1 MKMKMLGFCLA
12 AAVGVALPSFGDT
25 YTSEGYLQDGLVAQ
39 WDGINNAGVG
49 LHLPDSGVWK
59 DLVGNC
65 DLTLL
70 AGKGWVPGRPALK
83 VSKGTAQGAAAAP
96 AYRTIEVFYKMTS
109 ASGRILFNSGRNKQ
123 FVFFDSS
130 GTKGYFDGSNRDTKY
145 VAWTFDATALRSM
158 AATYTESNVVNAVY
172 RDGTA
177 VENGT
182 HKGSWNTG
190 DGKIM
195 IGDRAV
201 AGSSYSW
208 SGEVYALRLYST
220 ELTAEQI
227 AANHAIDVA
236 RFTDVADRLL
246 SGVSALPEANLQVK
260 YTAGQAGDSHVL
272 RLLWDTTGVD
282 YGVDVASWPNNDKIA
297 DIADDGT
304 SSTFAAPEAAR
315 VANRICCRAILT
327 KRDGTVVAVS
337 SAFKTDPLD
346 SSNVFP
352 RYIVTVEEGTT
363 NYLDQAMVD
372 VVAEYGGATQQVS
385 FVSLTETEGAL
396 TNGTFVKQG
405 RGFLVSST
413 NMVTW
418 LGEILINEGAILL
431 DWSGELGP
439 KNSTANAVR
448 IANGASIGLI
458 ADKMKS
464 QAMNIYNTIY
474 LSGRGIDD
482 LGVIFN
488 AANCGGNYMRKAF
501 RGQLEFEG
509 DALFRGWMNDFG
521 CDGEHRLNG
530 HTLTISMTSG
540 NYLTNDGKFRN
551 GNLVIEKGSLYPQ
564 SGLTFYG
571 GDTNTLTFKSGTK
584 FGGYHANN
592 LTTPWTLVLED
603 GTTVGF
609 SADTDGTAPKNYW
622 ESTSYD
628 DWEGPVNLLGKTT
641 VTTASSGAQ
650 YAVPFPIRGMLY
662 GPGWFNVTKGWLR
675 LSNSTNCFTGPISVR
690 QGDYRYWAGVGFHN
704 ATAWPQDNW
713 TVLTNVNGAI
723 QLSADNVRLPDL
735 DVTASGGNFTNS
747 FIFGTG
753 SGTAR
758 SLVKRGSGLLALD
771 ALTAVTGVT
780 ELVEGTLRLPKVE
793 TEMLKETLYSDVPG
807 LVEHRAFYVKNPSA
821 DEWKSFQEDGI
832 FPQTTTMTNETTKIK
847 STPVLANTTGG
858 SNWPYYHFVSYDGY
872 IWNRSPTNETWSFA
886 LGVAHRGAIAIDG
899 RVVCGSVPKSSY
911 ASTSPAVWPYLR
923 TNTVDVAPGPHAFCA
938 RVGNCS
944 YAKAGARQVYNTYN
958 DEAGAAYVS
967 GASSTNPVFPWP
979 TNFGCVFNRDGVMST
994 NSACYTKPL
1003 NGTLSATTVVSSD
1016 ALVGGDGYLFTRS
1029 TNNVEDC
1036 DFTNVRVWND
1046 EILHLKGHAGS
1057 VFDINNPG
1065 LTVNVKTLE
1074 GVTTVTNGH
1083 LRVLERWTV
1092 DAGDVASGD
1101 MLKCYDR
1108 LLLGADAMVAV
1119 QETGHVRNSPE
1130 GGWAMIEADGGITL
1144 EEGWQ
1149 SRVTLPNGKY
1159 RLSLSGDGKRL
1170 VLEHFNGTLFTIR

>member
-1 MKMKMLGFCLA
+1 
-12 AAVGVALPSFGDT
+12 
-25 YTSEGYLQDGLVAQ
+25 
-39 WDGINNAGVG
+39 
-49 LHLPDSGVWK
+49 
-59 DLVGNC
+59 
-65 DLTLL
+65 
-70 AGKGWVPGRPALK
+70 
-83 VSKGTAQGAAAAP
+83 
-96 AYRTIEVFYKMTS
+96 MTS
-109 ASGRILFNSGRNKQ
+109 ASGRILFNSGRTSQ
-123 FVFFDSS
+123 FVLFDSS
-130 GTKGYFDGSNRDTKY
+130 GTKGYFDGSVTTKY

-158 AATYTESNVVNAVY
+158 AATYDENLAVAATY

-177 VENGT
+177 VSDGTLKNGW
-182 HKGSWNTG
+182 GAG

-195 IGDRAV
+195 LGDRAV
-201 AGSSYSW
+201 AGTSYAW
-208 SGEVYALRLYST
+208 YGEVYAIRLYST
-220 ELTAEQI
+220 ELTPEQI

-246 SGVSALPEANLQVK
+246 SGVSALPEANLQVT
-260 YTAGQAGDSHVL
+260 YTAGQTGDSHVL

-282 YGVDVASWPNNDKIA
+282 YGLDVASWPNNDKIA

-327 KRDGTVVAVS
+327 KQDGTVVAVS
-337 SAFKTDPLD
+337 SALNVNPLD
-346 SSNVFP
+346 TSNVFP

-385 FVSLTETEGAL
+385 FASLTETEGAL

-448 IANGASIGLI
+448 IANGASIGLV
-458 ADKMKS
+458 AHTMKS
-464 QAMNIYNTIY
+464 QSMAIYNTIY

-488 AANCGGNYMRKAF
+488 AANCGGNYMRRAF
-501 RGQLEFEG
+501 LGTLEFEG
-509 DALFRGWMNDFG
+509 DALFRGWMLDFG

-530 HTLTISMTSG
+530 HTLTISMSSG
-540 NYLTNDGKFRN
+540 NYLTNGGKFRN

-675 LSNSTNCFTGPISVR
+675 LSNSANCFTGPISIN
-690 QGDYRYWAGVGFHN
+690 QGDRRYWAGVGFHN

-758 SLVKRGSGLLALD
+758 SLVKRGPGLLALN
-771 ALTAVTGVT
+771 AMTAVTGMT
-780 ELVEGTLRLPKVE
+780 ELVEGTLRLPTVDI
-793 TEMLKETLYSDVPG
+793 LPDALYSDVPG
-807 LVEHRAFYVKNPSA
+807 LWERRVTYAPVEGDTGSLDSTAYKN
-821 DEWKSFQEDGI
+821 FQKQGI
-832 FPQTTTMTNETTKIK
+832 FPSGVSTSYDETTVK

-858 SNWPYYHFVSYDGY
+858 SSSWPKYRFVSYDGY
-872 IWNRSPTNETWSFA
+872 IWNRSPTNETWAFA

-899 RVVCGSVPKSSY
+899 NVICESIHKSNY
-911 ASTSPAVWPYLR
+911 ATTTVWYYLR
-923 TNTVDVAPGPHAFCA
+923 TNVVEVAPGPHAFSV
-938 RVGNCS
+938 RVANTS
-944 YAKAGARQVYNTYN
+944 FSTAGAKPVHDTWN
-958 DEAGAAYVS
+958 DAAGVS
-967 GASSTNPVFPWP
+967 YTTGTTSYGYSLTWP
-979 TNFGCVFNRDGVMST
+979 NNFGCVFNREGLMST
-994 NSACYTKPL
+994 NSADYAKPL
-1003 NGTLSATTVVSSD
+1003 NGTLSATTVVSAD
-1016 ALVGGDGYLFTRS
+1016 ALLGGDGYLFMRS

-1036 DFTNVRVWND
+1036 DFSNVRVWND

-1083 LRVLERWTV
+1083 LRVLESWTV

-1108 LLLGADAMVAV
+1108 LLLGADAVVAV

-1159 RLSLSGDGKRL
+1159 RLSLSEDGKRMM
-1170 VLEHFNGTLFTIR
+1170 LEHFNGTLFTIR

>member
-65 DLTLL
+65 DLPLL
-70 AGKGWVPGRPALK
+70 SGKGWVPGRPALN
-83 VSKGTAQGAAAAP
+83 VNKGTAQGASAAP

-109 ASGRILFNSGRNKQ
+109 ASGRILFNSGRSKQ
-123 FVFFDSS
+123 FVIFDSS
-130 GTKGYFDGSNRDTKY
+130 GTKGYFDGSTTTKY

-158 AATYTESNVVNAVY
+158 AATYDENLAVVATY

-177 VENGT
+177 VSDGTLKNGW
-182 HKGSWNTG
+182 GAG

-195 IGDRAV
+195 IGDRAA
-201 AGSSYSW
+201 AGSSYVW
-208 SGEVYALRLYST
+208 YGEVYAIRLYST

-236 RFTDVADRLL
+236 RFTDAANRML
-246 SGVSALPEANLQVK
+246 SGLTVLPEANLQVT
-260 YTAGQAGDSHVL
+260 YTAGQTGDSHVL

-327 KRDGTVVAVS
+327 KQDGTVVAVS
-337 SAFKTDPLD
+337 SALNVNPLD
-346 SSNVFP
+346 TSNVFP

-385 FVSLTETEGAL
+385 FASLVLTEGAL

-458 ADKMKS
+458 AHTMKS
-464 QAMNIYNTIY
+464 QSMAINNTIY
-474 LSGRGIDD
+474 LSGRGINDM
-482 LGVIFN
+482 GVIFN
-488 AANCGGNYMRKAF
+488 ASNCGGNYMRKAF
-501 RGQLEFEG
+501 LGPLEFEG
-509 DALFRGWMNDFG
+509 DALFRGWEGDFG

-530 HTLTISMTSG
+530 HTLTISMSSG
-540 NYLTNDGKFRN
+540 NYLTNGGVFRN
-551 GNLVIEKGSLYPQ
+551 GHVEFEQGRYLPQTHVYLYGDA
-564 SGLTFYG
+564 SNTF
-571 GDTNTLTFKSGTK
+571 TFKGGTE
-584 FGGYHANN
+584 FGGYHANSFSS
-592 LTTPWTLVLED
+592 PWTLVLEGNNTLNFG
-603 GTTVGF
+603 GTG
-609 SADTDGTAPKNYW
+609 DTAKSNW
-622 ESTSYD
+622 ESLSYN
-628 DWEGPVNLLGKTT
+628 DWDGPVNLLGKAT
-641 VTTASSGAQ
+641 VTTTSGGAQ
-650 YAVPFPIRGMLY
+650 YSYPFPIRGMLY
-662 GPGWFNVTKGWLR
+662 GPGWFNVTRGWLR
-675 LSNSTNCFTGPISVR
+675 LVNSANCFTGPISIR

-758 SLVKRGSGLLALD
+758 SLVKRGPGLLALD
-771 ALTAVTGVT
+771 AMTAVTGMT
-780 ELVEGTLRLPKVE
+780 EIVEGTLRLPTVDI
-793 TEMLKETLYSDVPG
+793 LPDALYSDVPG
-807 LVEHRAFYVKNPSA
+807 LVEHRVFYSNGSSHE
-821 DEWKSFQEDGI
+821 EWKSFQRDGI
-832 FPQTTTMTNETTKIK
+832 FPQSSTKTNETFVIQ
-847 STPVLANTTGG
+847 STPALANKTGG
-858 SNWPYYHFVSYDGY
+858 SSSWPNYHFVSYDGY
-872 IWNRSPTNETWSFA
+872 IWNRSPTNETWAFA

-899 RVVCGSVPKSSY
+899 NVVCESIHKSNY
-911 ASTSPAVWPYLR
+911 ASTTVWYYLR
-923 TNTVDVAPGPHAFCA
+923 TNVVEIAPGPHAFSV
-938 RVGNCS
+938 RVANTSFGT
-944 YAKAGARQVYNTYN
+944 AGAKPVYATWN
-958 DEAGAAYVS
+958 DAAGAEYE
-967 GASSTNPVFPWP
+967 GRFTWP
-979 TNFGCVFNRDGVMST
+979 NNFGCVFNREGLMST
-994 NSACYTKPL
+994 NSADYAKPL

-1046 EILHLKGHAGS
+1046 EILHLKGHAGT

-1083 LRVLERWTV
+1083 LRVLESWTV

-1108 LLLGADAMVAV
+1108 LLLGADAVVAV
-1119 QETGHVRNSPE
+1119 QESGHVRNSPE

-1170 VLEHFNGTLFTIR
+1170 ILEHFNGTIFTIR